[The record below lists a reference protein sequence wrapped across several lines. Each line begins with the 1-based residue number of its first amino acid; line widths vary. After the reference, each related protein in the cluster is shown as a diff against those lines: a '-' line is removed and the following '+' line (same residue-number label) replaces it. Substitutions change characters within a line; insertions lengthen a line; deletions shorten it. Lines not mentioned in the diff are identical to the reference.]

1 VIINMGGNGL
11 NGEII
16 SGISLTIFF
25 IMMVLFGI
33 VNQVAAV
40 LIPADILIICIG
52 LAVIVVGVLTNR
64 KNPLIHY

>member
-1 VIINMGGNGL
+1 MIGNGL

-16 SGISLTIFF
+16 SGISLTVFG

-52 LAVIVVGVLTNR
+52 LAGIAIGVFTNR
-64 KNPLIHY
+64 KNPLVHY

>member
-1 VIINMGGNGL
+1 
-11 NGEII
+11 
-16 SGISLTIFF
+16 
-25 IMMVLFGI
+25 MVLFGI

-52 LAVIVVGVLTNR
+52 LAGIAIGVFTNR

>member
-1 VIINMGGNGL
+1 MVGNGL

-16 SGISLTIFF
+16 SGISLIVFGTLL
-25 IMMVLFGI
+25 VLFGI

-52 LAVIVVGVLTNR
+52 LAGIVIGVFTNR

>member
-1 VIINMGGNGL
+1 VIIDMVGNGL

-16 SGISLTIFF
+16 SGISLTVFG
-25 IMMVLFGI
+25 IMMVLFGT

>member
-1 VIINMGGNGL
+1 MVGNGL

-16 SGISLTIFF
+16 SGISLTVFG

-33 VNQVAAV
+33 SNQVAAV

-52 LAVIVVGVLTNR
+52 LAAIVIGAFTNR

>member
-1 VIINMGGNGL
+1 MVGNGL

-16 SGISLTIFF
+16 SGISLTVFG
-25 IMMVLFGI
+25 IMMVLFGFS
-33 VNQVAAV
+33 NQVAAV

-52 LAVIVVGVLTNR
+52 LAVIVIGVFTNR

>member
-1 VIINMGGNGL
+1 MGGNGL

>member
-1 VIINMGGNGL
+1 MGGNGL

-16 SGISLTIFF
+16 SGISLTIFG
-25 IMMVLFGI
+25 IMMVLFGN

>member
-1 VIINMGGNGL
+1 MIGNGL

-16 SGISLTIFF
+16 SGISLTVFG

-40 LIPADILIICIG
+40 FIPADILIICIV
-52 LAVIVVGVLTNR
+52 LAVIVVGVFTNR
-64 KNPLIHY
+64 KKPLIHY

>member
-1 VIINMGGNGL
+1 MGGNGL

-16 SGISLTIFF
+16 SGISLAIFG

-33 VNQVAAV
+33 VNQVASV

-52 LAVIVVGVLTNR
+52 LAAIVIGAFTNR

>member
-1 VIINMGGNGL
+1 MVGNGL

-16 SGISLTIFF
+16 SGISLTVFG

-52 LAVIVVGVLTNR
+52 LAGIA
-64 KNPLIHY
+64 I

>member
-1 VIINMGGNGL
+1 MGGNGL

-16 SGISLTIFF
+16 SGISLTIFG

-33 VNQVAAV
+33 VNQVAAA
-40 LIPADILIICIG
+40 LIPADILIIGIG

>member
-1 VIINMGGNGL
+1 MVGNGL

-16 SGISLTIFF
+16 SGISLTVFG

-33 VNQVAAV
+33 SNQVAAV

-52 LAVIVVGVLTNR
+52 LATIVVGVFTNR